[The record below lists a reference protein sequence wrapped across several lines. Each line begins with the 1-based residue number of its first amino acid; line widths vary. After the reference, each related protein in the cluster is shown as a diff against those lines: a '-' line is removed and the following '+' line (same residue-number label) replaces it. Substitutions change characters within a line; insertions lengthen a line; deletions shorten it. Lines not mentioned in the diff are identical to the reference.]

1 MPNAYNRAMKL
12 YTRRGDD
19 GLTDLFGGQR
29 IAKYSLRVEAY
40 GTVDEVN
47 SAIGLALV
55 CARDTELGPVLLE
68 IQSRLF
74 DLGAHLASP
83 AREEE
88 SSSDKGHVRRLGQAH
103 IDELEARIDQVSASL
118 PPMRHFILPGGCELA
133 ARLHLARTIC
143 RRAERHLAEL
153 AQESASEALP
163 LVYLNRLSDLLFAM
177 ARRANQLA
185 KVEDIPWV
193 PESRSKSSDVQ

>member
-1 MPNAYNRAMKL
+1 MKL

-40 GTVDEVN
+40 GTVDELN

-55 CARDTELGPVLLE
+55 AARGGEADELAGPLGA

-74 DLGAHLASP
+74 DLGAHLATPRRS
-83 AREEE
+83 AKEEA
-88 SSSDKGHVRRLGQAH
+88 GQGYITRIGQHHV
-103 IDELEARIDQVSASL
+103 DELESLIDQVSEPL
-118 PPMRHFILPGGCELA
+118 PEMRHFVLPGGTEAA

-153 AQESASEALP
+153 AQEGGEETLP
-163 LVYLNRLSDLLFAM
+163 LVFLNRLSDLLFAM

-185 KVEDIPWV
+185 DVPDVPWV
-193 PESRSKSSDVQ
+193 PESRRGSGSGE